1 MYIASKMKGRVA
13 PSCLVKFTL
22 TKFERGIGHISS
34 WATPYRMRWRK
45 MVITWCRL
53 GYGLC
58 KLFKCQLLKNFG
70 FWRIRCGF
78 KWIAFSTQQI
88 GIGLW
93 LLGNFCGVILVWIF
107 CGSFFVLDKFSLNTQ
122 NVDTSFRSYSC
133 LEQNQKLW
141 SKRNCHWL
149 DAFRGISGSAAN
161 PFILTY
167 FNLQVRLF

>member
-1 MYIASKMKGRVA
+1 MLHLHVWWSSLWRNLKEVLAISLPEPHHTVWDGEKWWSRDAGLDMDCANCSSVNYWKILGFGELEL
-13 PSCLVKFTL
+13 LV
-22 TKFERGIGHISS
+22 S
-34 WATPYRMRWRK
+34 
-45 MVITWCRL
+45 
-53 GYGLC
+53 
-58 KLFKCQLLKNFG
+58 
-70 FWRIRCGF
+70 IRCGF

-149 DAFRGISGSAAN
+149 DAFRGVSGSAAN